1 MGKDLL
7 AHHPRLRSPA
17 AAIGW
22 VAGLYLLT
30 TIPMTF
36 VSFDENWRRPVQGM
50 ILWMLA
56 WVVLALPLT
65 AIATALAVRV
75 EQAATGVRH
84 PQRAGW
90 AGVALGVM
98 LAAHWALHLLWS
110 PAYMLWVLTENY
122 RREDHVVGAVVA
134 GVAWVFAL
142 AGVGIARIEDVDFFD
157 FLDDQSQGEPEDGTA
172 LQVGFGT
179 RIFLG
184 DSDVMALRIE
194 ASSLWT
200 DTDLFGS
207 TQNASLTVGL
217 SWSFGR

>member
-1 MGKDLL
+1 MTPSQQSLL
-7 AHHPRLRSPA
+7 PRLLLG
-17 AAIGW
+17 I
-22 VAGLYLLT
+22 VVTTLLLT
-30 TIPMTF
+30 VMAAPTAAQTAGKTWEIG
-36 VSFDENWRRPVQGM
+36 FDVGSG
-50 ILWMLA
+50 
-56 WVVLALPLT
+56 
-65 AIATALAVRV
+65 AIADDDDLKLDLRTA
-75 EQAATGVRH
+75 G
-84 PQRAGW
+84 RAGYFFGDRVQLEIQILR
-90 AGVALGVM
+90 ADAILDAELSAALGN
-98 LAAHWALHLLWS
+98 
-110 PAYMLWVLTENY
+110 VLIQLRPEA
-122 RREDHVVGAVVA
+122 RVA
-134 GVAWVFAL
+134 PYLL